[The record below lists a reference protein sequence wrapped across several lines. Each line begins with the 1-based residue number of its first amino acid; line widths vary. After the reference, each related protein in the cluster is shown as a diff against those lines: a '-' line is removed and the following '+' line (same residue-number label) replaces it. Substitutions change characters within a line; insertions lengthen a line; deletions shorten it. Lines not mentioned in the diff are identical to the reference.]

1 MRKIA
6 LLFSKTFRTFTDF
19 LQYQFKLLQ
28 FF

>member
-1 MRKIA
+1 MLSIA

-19 LQYQFKLLQ
+19 LKYQFKLLQ